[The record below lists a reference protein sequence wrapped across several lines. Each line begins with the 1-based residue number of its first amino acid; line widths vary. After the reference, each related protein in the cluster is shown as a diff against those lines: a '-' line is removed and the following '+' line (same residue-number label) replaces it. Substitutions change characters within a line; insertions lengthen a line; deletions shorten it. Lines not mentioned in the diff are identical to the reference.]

1 MATQWGI
8 EKTSL
13 INGAAV
19 SFSSIKVNLNGVVIN
34 HITGVNYSVV
44 QEKSNEYGIGSQPIS
59 RGYGNVVY
67 EGSITISFKELLAL
81 RRAASLLGYN
91 SITELPVFNMVV
103 SFTPPTEALLTTDI
117 LYDIDFLEDNFSISD
132 GDMETYID
140 IPFIF
145 GKLQHKI

>member
-1 MATQWGI
+1 
-8 EKTSL
+8 
-13 INGAAV
+13 
-19 SFSSIKVNLNGVVIN
+19 
-34 HITGVNYSVV
+34 
-44 QEKSNEYGIGSQPIS
+44 
-59 RGYGNVVY
+59 
-67 EGSITISFKELLAL
+67 
-81 RRAASLLGYN
+81 
-91 SITELPVFNMVV
+91 MVV